1 MTRLADQVKQRAY
14 SGSRWEEQAAY
25 SRAVRWGSFIAVSG
39 TTAVDE
45 NGEVVGGDCLY
56 AQAIFVFAK
65 IQRALDELGADLT
78 NVVRTRTFLTDMAQF
93 EGFARAH
100 RETFRGI
107 DPAATCVEVSR
118 LVDDRLLVEVEVDA
132 MLP

>member
-1 MTRLADQVKQRAY
+1 MKQRTY

-25 SRAVRWGSFIAVSG
+25 CRAVRAGRFIAVSG
-39 TTAVDE
+39 TTAVDG
-45 NGEVVGGDCLY
+45 NGNVVGGDSVY
-56 AQAIFVFAK
+56 AQASFVFAK
-65 IQRALDELGADLT
+65 VQGALEELGASMKDI
-78 NVVRTRTFLTDMAQF
+78 VRTRTFLTDMARF

-118 LVDDRLLVEVEVDA
+118 LVDDRLLIEIEVDA
-132 MLP
+132 LLP

>member
-1 MTRLADQVKQRAY
+1 MADQVKQRAY

-45 NGEVVGGDCLY
+45 NGDVVGGDSIY

-65 IQRALDELGADLT
+65 IQRALHELGADLT
-78 NVVRTRTFLTDMAQF
+78 NVVRTRTFLTDMAGF

-100 RETFRGI
+100 RETFQGI

-118 LVDDRLLVEVEVDA
+118 LVDDRLLIEVEVDA
-132 MLP
+132 VLP